1 MSIKPTPIFLLNSV
15 IDLRMRKD
23 LERLQRE
30 TDHHGGGIEA
40 DALSA
45 PPLITPLTAPPA
57 RPLAIDDQ
65 HEKDKVQS
73 NARQHRPCD
82 EFEIQRHLRG
92 GTHACVTG
100 SPRGFGASGERVGR
114 RKVTKGRKLKARI
127 ESENRRIGWRILPL
141 RDGNAEDP

>member
-1 MSIKPTPIFLLNSV
+1 MLAVADAPKLPRQHLLRIGRVSLIIFLGFIRVSLLDGV
-15 IDLRMRKD
+15 IDLRVCKD

-45 PPLITPLTAPPA
+45 PPLITPLTAPPT

-65 HEKDKVQS
+65 REKDKVQS

-82 EFEIQRHLRG
+82 EFEIR
-92 GTHACVTG
+92 
-100 SPRGFGASGERVGR
+100 
-114 RKVTKGRKLKARI
+114 
-127 ESENRRIGWRILPL
+127 
-141 RDGNAEDP
+141 